1 MKNTK
6 ERILITGGCG
16 YVGSALTNELSK
28 KGYNITILDTLWFGK
43 NFTKK
48 KNIKFIKQD
57 IRDIN
62 KLNLKK
68 YNSIIHLANISN
80 DPSAVIDPS
89 ISWEI
94 NVFASYQLAEKAK
107 QSGVKKFIF
116 ASSGSVY
123 GIKKEKQV
131 TENLSLVPVST
142 YNKTK
147 MIYEKILNSLND
159 KNFKVYCIRPGTIC
173 GFSPRMRWDLSVN
186 ALTLN
191 ALKFKKIK
199 VFGGSQFR
207 PHIHIKDMIRVYEF
221 FLKKNLKSGIYNA
234 STECFTILKL
244 AKIIQKKIKSKIM
257 FYRSDDVRSYRL
269 NSSKLFKS
277 GFVSNY
283 KVDDAINELIEQN
296 RNNKIKIG
304 INNFNLKKMQ
314 KLIDSG
320 KIK

>member
-1 MKNTK
+1 MKNIK

-28 KGYNITILDTLWFGK
+28 KGHNITILDTLWFGK

-221 FLKKNLKSGIYNA
+221 FLNKNLDTGIYNA
-234 STECFTILKL
+234 STECFTIKKL
-244 AKIIQKKIKSKIM
+244 AQIIQKKIKSKII
-257 FYRSDDVRSYRL
+257 FYKSDDVRSYRL

-277 GFVSNY
+277 GFISKY
-283 KVDDAINELIEQN
+283 KVDDAINELIEQKK
-296 RNNKIKIG
+296 NNKIKIG

-314 KLIDSG
+314 KLINIG